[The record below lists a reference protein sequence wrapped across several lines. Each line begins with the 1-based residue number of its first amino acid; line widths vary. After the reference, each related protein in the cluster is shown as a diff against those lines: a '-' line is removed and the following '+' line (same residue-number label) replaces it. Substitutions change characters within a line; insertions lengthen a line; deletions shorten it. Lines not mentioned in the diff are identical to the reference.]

1 MFSMLYEANFTY
13 DSSMPIY
20 DNKPPSFPYTLDYK
34 GKEGLQPN
42 PTKSINHTGMWGLI
56 NRSHGHVGHINQ
68 SQRHVCLFKQ
78 SNGYVGRINQ
88 SHGHVGY
95 CIF

>member
-56 NRSHGHVGHINQ
+56 NRSHGHVGQ
-68 SQRHVCLFKQ
+68 
-78 SNGYVGRINQ
+78 INQ
-88 SHGHVGY
+88 SHGHAGQTNHHTITWTKSINHTA
-95 CIF
+95 CTRRP

>member
-34 GKEGLQPN
+34 ERRAKN
-42 PTKSINHTGMWGLI
+42 PHLKKILA
-56 NRSHGHVGHINQ
+56 
-68 SQRHVCLFKQ
+68 
-78 SNGYVGRINQ
+78 
-88 SHGHVGY
+88 
-95 CIF
+95 